1 MVEVQVATL
10 DANCGGVSRAGV
22 IDREG
27 SRYVIAVDGR
37 RSSGGGSL
45 ESAAHR
51 LAAALRQALPPQRD
65 GNWGVVVRCVLR
77 PDVSLVFGNQAGGG
91 GGGIPNPCVG
101 RIINEYRRG
110 DNDLNRALEFG
121 ARLLGSCCGG

>member
-1 MVEVQVATL
+1 MIEVQVATM

-37 RSSGGGSL
+37 RSSGGWSL

-77 PDVSLVFGNQAGGG
+77 PDVSLVFGGVQVICEHASLMHDFRD
-91 GGGIPNPCVG
+91 C
-101 RIINEYRRG
+101 
-110 DNDLNRALEFG
+110 
-121 ARLLGSCCGG
+121 LLDSYSG